1 MKCRKCR
8 REIPD
13 DAQFCHYCGYDILQ
27 DALPPQPGVSTR
39 TKLVIAGIAVL
50 ALIIAVWRIA
60 VSLGSG

>member
-1 MKCRKCR
+1 MKCRKCK

-27 DALPPQPGVSTR
+27 EQDAPQPGMSAR

-60 VSLGSG
+60 VS